1 MTLEEKVSQMSHLA
15 PAINRLGVVAYQPNF
30 ENPLSEEFFEAEDE
44 GEFRRFI
51 ESRPWENWEEWEE
64 GDCLDGGWWNEA
76 LHGVARAGLAT
87 SFPQSIA
94 MGSTWNPE
102 LMQRAANAISD
113 EARVHHNVYGKK
125 LTFWSP
131 TINILRDPRWGRNEE
146 SYSEDPYLLSRMAV
160 AFVKGLQGDH
170 PKYLKAVATPKHFVA
185 NNSEYNRHTGSSDVS
200 ERWLREYYLYAF
212 EASIREGNAYSV
224 MGAYNAVNGIPSCA
238 NSWLLD
244 DVLRKEWGFQG
255 YVVSDCGAVSDIV
268 HGHEYETD
276 PERAVALAV
285 KAGTD
290 LECETCEIE
299 QFLYDKYLLNAV
311 KKGYLSEAD
320 IDKAVTRLFRTRFLL
335 GEFDPP
341 RMVPF
346 NKIPRSRLD
355 CKEHRELAHQAARE
369 AMVLLKNENR
379 TLPLDKESIR
389 SVAVIGPNADVV
401 ELGGYSGSP
410 AVEVSPLQGI
420 REMVG
425 DHQVEVRYAL
435 GCEISDRMI
444 IDWDEENDHP
454 IWKDLEESETLA
466 EAVTLAKETDFVIL
480 CLGTNLD
487 IANEAADRSDLEL
500 PGNQL
505 KLAQDIFSVNPNT
518 IVVLI
523 NGMTLSIDWV
533 DENIPAILE
542 AWYPG
547 QAGGTAIAE
556 VLFGDYN
563 PGGKLPVTFYESAA
577 QLAPL
582 ADYDVTKGRTYWFYN
597 GDPIYPFGH
606 GLSYTHFTYSNL
618 SLSTAE
624 VNFSSNESVA
634 LEVEVANTGEYDG
647 DEVVQLYIQDMESS
661 LPQPG
666 KKLRDFKRIHLEQG
680 KKKTIT
686 FELGKDDFHYWNEE
700 QQGWF
705 IEDGAFELQ
714 VGSSSSDIRLREKIE
729 ITSSG
734 I

>member
-1 MTLEEKVSQMSHLA
+1 
-15 PAINRLGVVAYQPNF
+15 
-30 ENPLSEEFFEAEDE
+30 
-44 GEFRRFI
+44 
-51 ESRPWENWEEWEE
+51 
-64 GDCLDGGWWNEA
+64 
-76 LHGVARAGLAT
+76 
-87 SFPQSIA
+87 

-102 LMQRAANAISD
+102 LMQRAADVTSD
-113 EARVHHNVYGKK
+113 EARIHHNVYGKK

-170 PKYLKAVATPKHFVA
+170 PKYLKAVATPKHFAA

-224 MGAYNAVNGIPSCA
+224 MGAYNAINGIPACA

-268 HGHEYETD
+268 HGHVYETD
-276 PERAVALAV
+276 PEKAVALAV

-320 IDKAVTRLFRTRFLL
+320 IDVAVTRLFRTRMLL

-355 CKEHRELAHQAARE
+355 CQEHRDLALQAARE

-420 REMVG
+420 RDMVG
-425 DHQVEVRYAL
+425 DQVEVRYAL

-505 KLAQDIFSVNPNT
+505 KLAQDIFTVNPNT

-556 VLFGDYN
+556 VLFGEYN

-582 ADYDVTKGRTYWFYN
+582 ADYDVTKGRTYWFYT

-606 GLSYTHFTYSNL
+606 GLSYTQFSFDNL
-618 SLSTAE
+618 SLSAAE
-624 VNFSSNESVA
+624 VNFGSDATITVT
-634 LEVEVANTGEYDG
+634 VEVTNTGDYDG
-647 DEVVQLYIQDMESS
+647 DEVVQLYVRDVESS
-661 LPQPG
+661 LAQPT
-666 KKLRDFKRIHLEQG
+666 KKLRDFKRIHLGQAEKQSVS
-680 KKKTIT
+680 
-686 FELGKDDFHYWNEE
+686 FELGKDDFSYWSEE

-714 VGSSSSDIRLREKIE
+714 VGSSSTDIRLSEKIE
-729 ITSSG
+729 ITFSG
-734 I
+734 T

>member
-15 PAINRLGVVAYQPNF
+15 PAIERLGVVAYQPNF
-30 ENPLSEEFFEAEDE
+30 HNPLSENFFEADDVE
-44 GEFRRFI
+44 EFQRFI
-51 ESRPWENWEEWEE
+51 ESRPWENWDEWEQ

-131 TINILRDPRWGRNEE
+131 TINILRDPRWGRTEE

-212 EASIREGNAYSV
+212 EATIREANAYSV

-244 DVLRKEWGFQG
+244 DVLREEWGFQG

-276 PERAVALAV
+276 PEKAVALAV

-290 LECETCEIE
+290 LECETCETE
-299 QFLYDKYLLNAV
+299 QFMYDKYLLNAV
-311 KKGYLSEAD
+311 KKGYISETD
-320 IDKAVTRLFRTRFLL
+320 IDKAVARLFRTRFLL

-341 RMVPF
+341 GMVPF
-346 NKIPRSRLD
+346 NKIPESRLD
-355 CKEHRELAHQAARE
+355 CKEHRELALQAARE
-369 AMVLLKNENR
+369 SMVLLKNENG
-379 TLPLDKESIR
+379 TLPLNEENIR
-389 SVAVIGPNADVV
+389 SIAVMGPTADVV

-410 AVEVSPLQGI
+410 AVEISPLQGI
-420 REMVG
+420 RDKVG
-425 DHQVEVRYAL
+425 DQIEVRYTP
-435 GCEISDRMI
+435 GCEISDRIMV
-444 IDWDEENDHP
+444 DWDDENDRP
-454 IWKDLEESETLA
+454 VWRDLEESGTLA
-466 EAVTLAKETDFVIL
+466 EAVALAKETDIAIV
-480 CLGTNLD
+480 CLGTNLA
-487 IANEAADRSDLEL
+487 IANESADRSDLGL

-505 KLAQDIFSVNPNT
+505 KLVQDVFAVNPNT

-523 NGMTLSIDWV
+523 NGMTLSINWV
-533 DENIPAILE
+533 DEYIPAILE

-563 PGGKLPVTFYESAA
+563 PGGKLPVTFYESAS
-577 QLAPL
+577 QLPPL
-582 ADYDVTKGRTYWFYN
+582 DDYDVTKGRTYWYFT
-597 GDPIYPFGH
+597 GDLIYPFGH
-606 GLSYTHFTYSNL
+606 GLSYTQFHYSDLTMGVTEIDLNKIETI
-618 SLSTAE
+618 SIN
-624 VNFSSNESVA
+624 VDVR
-634 LEVEVANTGEYDG
+634 NTGEYDG
-647 DEVVQLYIQDMESS
+647 DEVIQLYVRDVESS
-661 LPQPG
+661 FPQPL
-666 KKLRDFKRIHLEQG
+666 KKLRAFKRIHLEQG
-680 KKKTIT
+680 EQKSIT
-686 FELGKDDFHYWNEE
+686 FELDRDDFTFWNEE
-700 QQGWF
+700 QHDWF
-705 IEDGAFELQ
+705 IEEGVFELQ
-714 VGSSSSDIRLREKIE
+714 VGSSSTDIRLKERIE
-729 ITSSG
+729 VTLSG
-734 I
+734 L